1 VRVLARNV
9 GLPREVLRRWAV
21 AGITAAHLDGAL
33 APGVS
38 FEGPTASSPRGVVV
52 ELEATDHV
60 PGLDGRV
67 SLQSRMSLRS
77 AKYQRP
83 SIFAKLSR

>member
-1 VRVLARNV
+1 MFDSL
-9 GLPREVLRRWAV
+9 WASL
-21 AGITAAHLDGAL
+21 GGESSQPI
-33 APGVS
+33 
-38 FEGPTASSPRGVVV
+38 EGPRRDASCGSTSPASAQTDTNTRQLGAGVVV
-52 ELEATDHV
+52 ELEAADHV
-60 PGLDGRV
+60 PGLEGRV